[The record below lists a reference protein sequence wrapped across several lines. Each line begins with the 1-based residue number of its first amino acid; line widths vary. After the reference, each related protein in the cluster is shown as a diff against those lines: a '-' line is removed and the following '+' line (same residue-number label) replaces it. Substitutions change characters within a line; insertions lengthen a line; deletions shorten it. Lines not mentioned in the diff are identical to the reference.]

1 MVSKIG
7 KKWEDVFIF
16 TQNQDQIMSRFKGDH
31 YCKVDS
37 KGRILFPA
45 KLKKQTPP
53 EAGEVFVGKL
63 SAFEKSLV
71 LYPEN
76 VWNRLVDRTLRKLN
90 PYNAKHDL
98 FRRDFFRDVLEL
110 EFDSSGRILLPR
122 RFLDILKLMPGEG
135 GDVVLAGQGD
145 RVELMSKAQYLTTEL
160 DSDARK
166 VLGQEVM
173 GEFTWDDEE

>member
-1 MVSKIG
+1 
-7 KKWEDVFIF
+7 
-16 TQNQDQIMSRFKGDH
+16 MSRFKGDH
-31 YCKVDS
+31 YCKVDP

-76 VWNRLVDRTLRKLN
+76 VWNRLVERTLRKLN
-90 PYNAKHDL
+90 PYNAKHDQ
-98 FRRDFFRDVLEL
+98 FRRDFFRDIVEL

-122 RFLDILKLMPGEG
+122 RFLDTLQLPSGEG
-135 GDVVLAGQGD
+135 SDVVLAGQGD
-145 RVELMSKAQYLTTEL
+145 RVELMSKALYLENEL
-160 DSDARK
+160 TSDDRK
-166 VLGQEVM
+166 SLSAEVM
-173 GEFTWDDEE
+173 GDFKWDDED

>member
-1 MVSKIG
+1 
-7 KKWEDVFIF
+7 
-16 TQNQDQIMSRFKGDH
+16 MSRFKGDH
-31 YCKVDS
+31 YCKVDP

-45 KLKKQTPP
+45 KLKKQTPA
-53 EAGEVFVGKL
+53 EAGDVFVGKL
-63 SAFEKSLV
+63 STFESSLI

-90 PYNAKHDL
+90 PYNAKHDQ

-122 RFLDILKLMPGEG
+122 RFLDILKLSPGEG

-145 RVELMSKAQYLTTEL
+145 RVELMSQAQYQATEL
-160 DSDARK
+160 NSEDRK
-166 VLGQEVM
+166 SLNLDVM
-173 GEFTWDDEE
+173 GEFTWDDED

>member
-1 MVSKIG
+1 
-7 KKWEDVFIF
+7 
-16 TQNQDQIMSRFKGDH
+16 MSRFKGDH

-63 SAFEKSLV
+63 SSFEKSLV

-98 FRRDFFRDVLEL
+98 FRRDFFRDVVEL
-110 EFDSSGRILLPR
+110 EFDSSGRILLPK
-122 RFLDILKLMPGEG
+122 RFLDILQLIPGDG

-145 RVELMSKAQYLTTEL
+145 RVELMSKALYQGTEL
-160 DSDARK
+160 SEDERK
-166 VLGQEVM
+166 SLSAEVM
-173 GEFTWDDEE
+173 GDFKWDDED

>member
-1 MVSKIG
+1 
-7 KKWEDVFIF
+7 
-16 TQNQDQIMSRFKGDH
+16 MSRFKGDH

-45 KLKKQTPP
+45 KLKKQTPD
-53 EAGEVFVGKL
+53 AGEVFVGKL

-71 LYPEN
+71 LYPESA
-76 VWNRLVDRTLRKLN
+76 WNHLVDRTLRKLN

-98 FRRDFFRDVLEL
+98 FRRDFFRDVVEL

-145 RVELMSKAQYLTTEL
+145 RVELMSKAQYLGTEL

-166 VLGQEVM
+166 ALVQDVM
-173 GEFTWDDEE
+173 GEIPWDDAE

>member
-1 MVSKIG
+1 
-7 KKWEDVFIF
+7 
-16 TQNQDQIMSRFKGDH
+16 MSWFKGDH

-45 KLKKQTPP
+45 KLKKQMPP
-53 EAGEVFVGKL
+53 EAAEVFVGKL

-76 VWNRLVDRTLRKLN
+76 AWKRLVDKTLSKLN

-98 FRRDFFRDVLEL
+98 FRRDFFRDVVEL
-110 EFDSSGRILLPR
+110 EFDSSGRILLPK
-122 RFLDILKLMPGEG
+122 RFLDILNLIPGDG

-145 RVELMSKAQYLTTEL
+145 RVELMSRARYLRTEL
-160 DSDARK
+160 DSEARRI
-166 VLGQEVM
+166 LGQDVM
-173 GEFTWDDEE
+173 GEFSWDDKE

>member
-1 MVSKIG
+1 MGGSG
-7 KKWEDVFIF
+7 KMCLFLREIIIK
-16 TQNQDQIMSRFKGDH
+16 MSRFKGDH

-45 KLKKQTPP
+45 KLKKQTPQ

-76 VWNRLVDRTLRKLN
+76 VWNQLVKRTLKQLN

-98 FRRDFFRDVLEL
+98 FRRDFFRDVVEL

-122 RFLDILKLMPGEG
+122 RFLDVLQLTPGEG

-145 RVELMSKAQYLTTEL
+145 RVELMSKTLYLGTEL
-160 DSDARK
+160 SSDDRK
-166 VLGQEVM
+166 SLSAEVM
-173 GEFTWDDEE
+173 GDFKWDDED

>member
-1 MVSKIG
+1 
-7 KKWEDVFIF
+7 
-16 TQNQDQIMSRFKGDH
+16 MSRFKGDH

-45 KLKKQTPP
+45 KLKKQTPS

-98 FRRDFFRDVLEL
+98 FRRDFFRDVIEL

-145 RVELMSKAQYLTTEL
+145 RIELMSKAQYLSTEL
-160 DSDARK
+160 SADDRK
-166 VLGQEVM
+166 SLGLDVM
-173 GEFTWDDEE
+173 GEFSWDDEN

>member
-1 MVSKIG
+1 
-7 KKWEDVFIF
+7 
-16 TQNQDQIMSRFKGDH
+16 MSRFKGDH

-53 EAGEVFVGKL
+53 EAGEAFVGKL
-63 SAFEKSLV
+63 STFENSLI

-76 VWNRLVDRTLRKLN
+76 AWNRLVERTLRKLN
-90 PYNAKHDL
+90 PYNPKHDL
-98 FRRDFFRDVLEL
+98 FRRDFFRDVVEL

-122 RFLDILKLMPGEG
+122 RFLDILQLMPGEG

-145 RVELMSKAQYLTTEL
+145 RVELMSKTRYLATEL
-160 DSDARK
+160 DSDTRK
-166 VLGQEVM
+166 SLGQEVM
-173 GEFTWDDEE
+173 GEFSWDDEE

>member
-1 MVSKIG
+1 MP
-7 KKWEDVFIF
+7 
-16 TQNQDQIMSRFKGDH
+16 NFKGDH

-53 EAGEVFVGKL
+53 EAGDVFVGKM

-76 VWNRLVDRTLRKLN
+76 VWKRLVERTLRKLN
-90 PYNAKHDL
+90 PYNPKHDL
-98 FRRDFFRDVLEL
+98 FRRDFFRDVVEL
-110 EFDSSGRILLPR
+110 EFDSSGRILLPK
-122 RFLDILKLMPGEG
+122 RFLDILQLVPADG

-145 RVELMSKAQYLTTEL
+145 RVELMSKAHYLGSGLSDEDRRSLAL
-160 DSDARK
+160 D
-166 VLGQEVM
+166 VM
-173 GEFTWDDEE
+173 GDFSWDDEV

>member
-1 MVSKIG
+1 
-7 KKWEDVFIF
+7 
-16 TQNQDQIMSRFKGDH
+16 MSRFKGDH
-31 YCKVDS
+31 YCKVDT

-76 VWNRLVDRTLRKLN
+76 VWNRLEARTLRKLN

-98 FRRDFFRDVLEL
+98 FRRDFFRDVVEL
-110 EFDSSGRILLPR
+110 EFDASGRILLPK
-122 RFLDILKLMPGEG
+122 RFLDILNLNPEDG

-145 RVELMSKAQYLTTEL
+145 RVELMSKSRYLTTEL
-160 DSDARK
+160 SSDDRK
-166 VLGQEVM
+166 SLVQDVM
-173 GEFTWDDEE
+173 GEISWDDED